1 MQNTTLCYLEHQG
14 QYLMLLRNK
23 KKHDINK
30 QKWIGIG
37 GHLLEKETPDECV
50 QREFTEE
57 TGLTLLDYKLRGL
70 VTFISDEYETVQ
82 MWLYTASKFEGEL
95 KPCDEGEL
103 HWIDIDNIQSLNLW
117 EGDLKF
123 LELIKKPTPFFT
135 MKLSYQ
141 GEILVEYKVQFH

>member
-1 MQNTTLCYLEHQG
+1 MQNTTLCYLEHQH

-82 MWLYTASKFEGEL
+82 MWLYTASKFEGKL
-95 KPCDEGEL
+95 MPCDEGVL
-103 HWIDIDNIQSLNLW
+103 QWIDIDNIQSLNHW

-141 GEILVEYKVQFH
+141 GERLVEYKVQFH

>member
-1 MQNTTLCYLEHQG
+1 MQNTTLCYLEHQH

-82 MWLYTASKFEGEL
+82 MWLYTASKFEGKL
-95 KPCDEGEL
+95 KPCDEG
-103 HWIDIDNIQSLNLW
+103 
-117 EGDLKF
+117 
-123 LELIKKPTPFFT
+123 
-135 MKLSYQ
+135 
-141 GEILVEYKVQFH
+141 

>member
-1 MQNTTLCYLEHQG
+1 
-14 QYLMLLRNK
+14 MLLRNK

-57 TGLTLLDYKLRGL
+57 TGLTLVDYKLRGL

-103 HWIDIDNIQSLNLW
+103 HWIDIDKILSLNLW

-123 LELIKKPTPFFT
+123 LDLIKKSTPFFT

-141 GEILVEYKVQFH
+141 GERLVEYKVQFH